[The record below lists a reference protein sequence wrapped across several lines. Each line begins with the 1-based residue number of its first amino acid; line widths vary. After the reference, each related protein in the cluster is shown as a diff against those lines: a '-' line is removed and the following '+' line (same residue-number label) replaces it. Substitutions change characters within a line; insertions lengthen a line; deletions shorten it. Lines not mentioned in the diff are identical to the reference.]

1 MDLLSSIKG
10 FLRTSTFPQ
19 FSYKSFKTF
28 LKPHITNLKLT
39 MIRRAALQVAKLVK
53 KRKLEGV
60 PKEMEWLRERFLSD
74 LFCVAKFVL

>member
-39 MIRRAALQVAKLVK
+39 NDQKGGLAGCQISEEEKAGRGTKGNGVA
-53 KRKLEGV
+53 EGEIF
-60 PKEMEWLRERFLSD
+60 K
-74 LFCVAKFVL
+74 